1 MTHYTA
7 WMVHDGWVTRPLCR
21 LHTAVQPYITAILA
35 SVDAHPCRLP
45 PEHEAKVMRAI
56 KEAAWR

>member
-1 MTHYTA
+1 MSRYTG
-7 WMVHDGWVTRPLCR
+7 WTVHDGWVIRLLCR
-21 LHTAVQPYITAILA
+21 LRTPVQPDITAILA
-35 SVDAHPCRLP
+35 AMDAHACRMP